1 MYHGIKKYIIRKD
14 MEDTIAPYT
23 KIARE
28 EGIMIMTSFLDLTIG

>member
-23 KIARE
+23 KIA
-28 EGIMIMTSFLDLTIG
+28 I